1 MSSTAPVPPVP
12 RVSAIVPTLDRPDW
26 LARALAALAAAR
38 PAFHE
43 VIVADQSAG
52 LALETG
58 AALCAKFGARH
69 LPLSRRGLS
78 RARNAAIAIAAGEWF
93 AFPDDD
99 AEVSSDVLAVL
110 AAHLAAEPG
119 TAFVCG
125 HVAYPSRA
133 PMQPGMDGH
142 ARQISTPVDVL
153 QIVVSPGLF
162 VRADAVARAGGF
174 DEELG
179 VGATYPSGE
188 ESDLLFTVLA
198 QGGRGAYVPALR
210 VAHPDPFEIRD
221 EAAQQRRMES
231 YGRGWGALF
240 AKHAARPGG
249 EPFARLQRHYERR
262 ARMGMTLAALTLRPA
277 LAARYRASLA
287 GRRAGWEAWR
297 AAHGAARAASTEP
310 RS

>member
-1 MSSTAPVPPVP
+1 MSSTAAAPPVP

-26 LARALAALAAAR
+26 LERALAALAAAR

-43 VIVADQSAG
+43 VIVADQSTGAA
-52 LALETG
+52 LAAG
-58 AALCAKFGARH
+58 AALCARFGARH
-69 LPLSRRGLS
+69 LPLPRRGLS
-78 RARNAAIAIAAGEWF
+78 RARNAAIALCSGEWL

-99 AEVSSDVLAVL
+99 AEVAPGALAAL
-110 AAHLAAEPG
+110 AAHLAAAPG

-125 HVAYPSRA
+125 HVAYPSGA
-133 PMQPGMDGH
+133 PMQPGMDGR
-142 ARQISTPVDVL
+142 AREIATPVDVL
-153 QIVVSPGLF
+153 KIVVSPGLF

-188 ESDLLFTVLA
+188 ESDLLFAMLA
-198 QGGRGAYVPALR
+198 DGGRGAYVPALR

-221 EAAQQRRMES
+221 EDAQRRRMES

-249 EPFARLQRHYERR
+249 EAFAALQRHYEGR
-262 ARMGMTLAALTLRPA
+262 ARMGMTLAALTLRPS

-287 GRRAGWEAWR
+287 GRRAGWNAWR
-297 AAHGAARAASTEP
+297 EAHAANAAESRA
-310 RS
+310 